1 MEVVVEDQQLNN
13 DGDNYIKVVLH
24 KVQMLENRYLEL
36 KKEMNDIKRRCS
48 KIENPKFIF

>member
-1 MEVVVEDQQLNN
+1 MENEISDE
-13 DGDNYIKVVLH
+13 VLS
-24 KVQMLENRYLEL
+24 KISKLENRYLEL

>member
-1 MEVVVEDQQLNN
+1 MEAVVEDQPVNN
-13 DGDNYIKVVLH
+13 DGEDYIKVVLH

-36 KKEMNDIKRRCS
+36 KKEMNEIKRRCS